1 MYIHSFRAH
10 DRVSHVKCAL
20 HVDHV
25 LCVVRAT
32 THIIKQ
38 VLAWNRNP
46 TRQEWSKHLNTF
58 YRNLFSALTGWRL
71 ATFVAGLV
79 VCCVV
84 AELRQDDCGQRH
96 DEPAPPAQSLRP
108 VHQANETLYHGRHRH
123 LHILVHFSE
132 TSRAACTSWG
142 ESLNA
147 LDLFYECR
155 SQWTRQLDFLGRFT
169 RAAFIYRG

>member
-96 DEPAPPAQSLRP
+96 DELAPPAQSLRP

-123 LHILVHFSE
+123 RQRHVFCKNLTCCVHVVRWEAECSRLVLWMPLTVNPSIRLSGTVHS
-132 TSRAACTSWG
+132 
-142 ESLNA
+142 
-147 LDLFYECR
+147 
-155 SQWTRQLDFLGRFT
+155 GR
-169 RAAFIYRG
+169 FIYRG